1 MELVKNHDMYFQKN
15 SNVKSIEQI
24 AVETFTRT
32 LIQAGN
38 LKEKNSIN
46 IRNEAEEKVRG
57 IV

>member
-1 MELVKNHDMYFQKN
+1 MYFQKN